1 MKIAVII
8 PSRYGSSR
16 FPGKPLA
23 LIKGKSLIQHTIE
36 RVKLCKEIDF
46 IAVATDDK
54 RIFNTVKSFGFN
66 VFMTP
71 KTCKTGTDRIA
82 FLAKKELS
90 KYNAFINV
98 QGDEPL
104 IDPNLVDE
112 IAKSFKRDKALK
124 YVTAAFKI
132 KDKQSIDNPNVVKV
146 VFDKERYA
154 LYFSRSP
161 IPYNRDNIKTNYYKH
176 IGIYGYKREFLLN
189 FSKSKMSVL
198 EKTENLEQLRALEN
212 GKKIK
217 VVISKND
224 SIGIDMSEDILK
236 VEETFIA
243 YKRGYKIN
251 AKQVR

>member
-1 MKIAVII
+1 MKIAVVI

-23 LIKGKSLIQHTIE
+23 LIKGKPLIQHTLE
-36 RVKLCKEIDF
+36 RVNKCKEVDF

-54 RIFNTVKSFGFN
+54 RIFNTVKKLRFN

-71 KTCKTGTDRIA
+71 KNCKNGTDRIA

-90 KYNAFINV
+90 KYRVFINV

-104 IDPNLVDE
+104 IDSNLVDKL
-112 IAKSFKRDKALK
+112 AKSFKEERKLE

-132 KDKQSIDNPNVVKV
+132 KDKEIINDPNIVKV
-146 VFDKERYA
+146 VFDKNGYA

-161 IPYNRDNIKTNYYKH
+161 IPYNRDNIKTIFYKH
-176 IGIYGYKREFLLN
+176 MGIYGYKKAFLLD
-189 FSKSKMSVL
+189 FSKAKVSVL
-198 EKTENLEQLRALEN
+198 ERTENLEQLRALDN

-217 VVISKND
+217 IIIAKND
-224 SIGIDMSEDILK
+224 SIGVDVSQDILK
-236 VEETFIA
+236 VE
-243 YKRGYKIN
+243 KRL
-251 AKQVR
+251 

>member
-1 MKIAVII
+1 MKTAVVI

-23 LIKGKSLIQHTIE
+23 LVKGKSLIQHTIE
-36 RVKLCKEIDF
+36 RVKLCKEVDF
-46 IAVATDDK
+46 ITVATDDK

-71 KTCKTGTDRIA
+71 KTCKCGTDRIA

-90 KYNAFINV
+90 KYNVFINV

-112 IAKSFKRDKALK
+112 LARSFKKDKTLE

-132 KDKQSIDNPNVVKV
+132 KDGQSVNNPNIVKV
-146 VFDKERYA
+146 VFDKKGYA
-154 LYFSRSP
+154 LYFSRSS
-161 IPYNRDNIKTNYYKH
+161 IPYNYNRDNIKTNYYKH
-176 IGIYGYKREFLLN
+176 IGIYGYKRENLLN
-189 FSKSKMSVL
+189 FSKSKMSIL
-198 EKTENLEQLRALEN
+198 EQTENLEQLRALEN

-217 VVISKND
+217 VVIAKND
-224 SIGIDMSEDILK
+224 SIGVDTPEDVLK
-236 VEETFIA
+236 VE
-243 YKRGYKIN
+243 KRL
-251 AKQVR
+251 